1 MRYNLTALDFKYGLV
16 AAGRHTATDL
26 AAARISRLTLAERN
40 NLQLLDL
47 GHRIACTALRIL
59 DLERAFVSF
68 LSRYLW
74 CDLSGDLLFLLL
86 LQDNVEWAEVLLT
99 WDKRLEP
106 SIRVPNGT
114 WAQNGVVFVTCN
126 LPVKFWRFEEAFC
139 RNLALRILVR
149 IFASRNTEWIDKVL
163 LLFLH

>member
-1 MRYNLTALDFKYGLV
+1 MSL
-16 AAGRHTATDL
+16 
-26 AAARISRLTLAERN
+26 
-40 NLQLLDL
+40 
-47 GHRIACTALRIL
+47 
-59 DLERAFVSF
+59 

-106 SIRVPNGT
+106 SVRVPDGT
-114 WAQNGVVFVTCN
+114 WAQNGVVLVTCN
-126 LPVKFWRFEEAFC
+126 VPVKFWRFEEAFS

-163 LLFLH
+163 LLFLY